1 MSVLLLMAQSAAKPQ
16 TRGGG
21 ISTETTEAATTTRS
35 RKRRGVGN
43 IRTTHVQLLFVVFSC
58 SYIIIIKA
66 FNSFVVLPSKG
77 SNVRGREAG
86 EA

>member
-21 ISTETTEAATTTRS
+21 TSTETTEAATTTRS

-66 FNSFVVLPSKG
+66 FNCFVVLPGKG
-77 SNVRGREAG
+77 SNVVGREEG

>member
-1 MSVLLLMAQSAAKPQ
+1 M
-16 TRGGG
+16 
-21 ISTETTEAATTTRS
+21 
-35 RKRRGVGN
+35 GN

-66 FNSFVVLPSKG
+66 FNCFVVLPGKG
-77 SNVRGREAG
+77 SNVGGREEG